1 MRNVL
6 QLVNSVHTC
15 KNVAILVNCCE
26 KTIRTQTSNRFPW
39 LDLRMKRHMDGK
51 GARYTRMHKPVKF
64 VYAEEFSSRSQ
75 AMNREREIK
84 KMNHTQKL
92 ALTKQFGRR

>member
-1 MRNVL
+1 MSFNVYIIL
-6 QLVNSVHTC
+6 CEDGSFYTGHT
-15 KNVAILVNCCE
+15 
-26 KTIRTQTSNRFPW
+26 RQ

-51 GARYTRMHKPVKF
+51 GAGYTRMHKPVKF